1 MRADSLV
8 PAFAAVALCLAS
20 MRATAQ
26 SSAAIDRDVW
36 APVAAS
42 VANGDIVAMGRV
54 YHPQAVLVSRN
65 GTQTIREALVGWG
78 QGIEAD
84 KKSGTTATVE
94 FRFSTRQD
102 NGETAFETGIFK
114 YTVIAPNGTKTPS
127 YTRLE
132 TLIVRHDGKW
142 RILMER
148 QLDAV
153 TEAEWN
159 ALRR

>member
-1 MRADSLV
+1 MQHSSLV
-8 PAFAAVALCLAS
+8 TACVTVLLALLPT
-20 MRATAQ
+20 RAMAQ
-26 SSAAIDRDVW
+26 ASAAIDGDVW
-36 APVAAS
+36 GPVAAS
-42 VANGDIVAMGRV
+42 VVNGDIVAMGRV

-65 GTQTIREALVGWG
+65 GTQPIREALVGWG
-78 QGIEAD
+78 KGIEAD
-84 KKSGTTATVE
+84 KKSGTRATVE
-94 FRFSTRQD
+94 FRFSARQD

-114 YTVIAPNGTKTPS
+114 YTVIAPDGTRTPR

-132 TLIVRHDGKW
+132 TLIIRHGGKW

-159 ALRR
+159 ALDR